1 MRELKIYLSDQ
12 LNERFR
18 RVAMEAFGYGR
29 GSISKAAEEAF
40 LQWCDKKSLSKTDN
54 HDDSPSLG
62 GKDGSATVSADS
74 SITEDTRKQDAL
86 PGS

>member
-1 MRELKIYLSDQ
+1 MCELKIYLSDQ

-40 LQWCDKKSLSKTDN
+40 LQWCDKKSISKTVN
-54 HDDSPSLG
+54 HDDSPLLG
-62 GKDGSATVSADS
+62 GQDGSVTISADN
-74 SITEDTRKQDAL
+74 SIAENTRKQDG
-86 PGS
+86 PQGS

>member
-1 MRELKIYLSDQ
+1 MRMRELKIYLSDQ

-40 LQWCDKKSLSKTDN
+40 LQWCDKRSLSKTVN
-54 HDDSPSLG
+54 RDDSPPLG
-62 GKDGSATVSADS
+62 GKDGSVREEKTG
-74 SITEDTRKQDAL
+74 L
-86 PGS
+86 

>member
-40 LQWCDKKSLSKTDN
+40 LQWCDKRSLSKTVN
-54 HDDSPSLG
+54 RDDSPPLG
-62 GKDGSATVSADS
+62 GKDGSVKTSADN
-74 SITEDTRKQDAL
+74 SITENTRKQDAL
-86 PGS
+86 QGS